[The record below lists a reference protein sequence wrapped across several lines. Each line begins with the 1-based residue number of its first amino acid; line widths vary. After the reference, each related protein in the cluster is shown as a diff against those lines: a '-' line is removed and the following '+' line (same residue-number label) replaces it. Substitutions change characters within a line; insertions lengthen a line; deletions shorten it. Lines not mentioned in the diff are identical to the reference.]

1 MNKDL
6 FRQAQQRLQSSQRIL
21 VVSHI
26 RPDGDAIGSLLGLGL
41 SLIEMGKDVQMVLA
55 DGLPAS
61 FRFLKGSELV
71 HKKPS
76 GQFDLTCV
84 VDCSDLARVGKEI
97 LSEKPDINFDHHAT
111 NINFAVLNLVD
122 ATMVSTTEL
131 IADFLVYQGW
141 RISQPVASSLLTGL
155 ITDTIGFRTSNISP
169 KAMRLAADLMEAG
182 ADQFSIY
189 QQALENK
196 SFEALHLWSAGLGRL
211 EREDGLIWTSL
222 TANDRKTAKY
232 PGKDDAD
239 LINIL
244 SSTEGMDIALIF
256 VDQPR
261 GMVKVSWR
269 SRPDYDVANLALQF
283 GGGGHP
289 RAAGAEIPG
298 NIDAVRKQVLDAT
311 REYYMSAAK
320 RSDR

>member
-6 FRQAQQRLQSSQRIL
+6 FRQAQQRLQASQRIL

-61 FRFLKGSELV
+61 FRFLNGSELV

-76 GQFDLTCV
+76 GKFDLTCV

-97 LSEKPDINFDHHAT
+97 LTEKPDINFDHHAT
-111 NINFAVLNLVD
+111 NLNFAVLNLVD